1 MYGRFYM
8 RISTTVL
15 QNSFGKYLKMAMEGT
30 PIYIDRNSEPVAVM
44 KGVTEEERWHL
55 KEEAR
60 AYLAKP
66 RYTYE
71 EFREIAE
78 RDENTCQYEFI
89 DGQIYLLGSP
99 RFSHQS
105 ALGELYVTFFH
116 YFEDKPCR
124 PIMAPLDVKLFGKA
138 ARFEDNP
145 NVVQPDMFVMCDTD
159 QVDEKGK
166 YQGIPTLAV
175 EILSPSTKSKDIM
188 IKAKLYMDSGIQEYW
203 VVDIENRHLTIYHFE
218 ERDLK
223 EQNVYTSGDIACS
236 SIFEGLKVET
246 DRLFN
251 S

>member
-1 MYGRFYM
+1 M
-8 RISTTVL
+8 RVSTTVL
-15 QNSFGKYLKMAMEGT
+15 QNSFGKYLKQAIEGT
-30 PIYIDRNSEPVAVM
+30 PVYIEKNSEPVAVL
-44 KGVTEEERWHL
+44 KAVTEEERWHL
-55 KEEAR
+55 REKSR
-60 AYLAKP
+60 AYMAHP

-78 RDENTCQYEFI
+78 RDDNTCQYEFI

-99 RFSHQS
+99 RVPHQK
-105 ALGELYVTFFH
+105 ALGELHATFFQ

-124 PIMAPLDVKLFGKA
+124 PFMAPLDVKLFGKA
-138 ARFEDNP
+138 ERFEDNP

-159 QVDEKGK
+159 RVDEKGA

-203 VVDIENRHLTIYHFE
+203 VVDIEKQHLIIYHFE

-223 EQNVYTSGDIACS
+223 DQMTFTSGDSACS
-236 SIFEGLKVET
+236 SIFEGLTIET
-246 DRLFN
+246 TRLF
-251 S
+251 